1 MIAKIKNN
9 KPKKPHKISKEKNV
23 NNKIKITKYALW
35 LNQQG
40 IYQI

>member
-1 MIAKIKNN
+1 MIAKVKNN
-9 KPKKPHKISKEKNV
+9 KPKNPTKFQKKNV